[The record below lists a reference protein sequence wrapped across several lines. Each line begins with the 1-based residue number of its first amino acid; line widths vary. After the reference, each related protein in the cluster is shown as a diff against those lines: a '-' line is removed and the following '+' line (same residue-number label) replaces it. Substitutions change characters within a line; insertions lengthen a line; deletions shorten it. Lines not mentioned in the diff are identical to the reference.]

1 MEGVKAVREQRRTV
15 AHRPTPSIPPPT
27 AADRHPVLRL
37 QRQAGNMAVRELL
50 SSAKDRTPNE
60 PALLAHEV
68 THVLQQRGDVSGS
81 APARLEGQAARAA
94 RSGDAPVTVR
104 ERGRAGLARAEA
116 PGPVVATVDQGQSS
130 IITVDSVALLECT
143 APGEGD
149 APVFT
154 WRVAGTKGGPLVLL
168 VVHVAATT
176 VTVYPEGKQWLRE
189 HGYTDVR
196 VVDSVLREARPSDTP
211 AAAPAPPPRRGAGTR
226 PKPASPRKP
235 PAQPQPAQPQSAQ
248 PRPTEEQPAEQ
259 QPAQPQPAD
268 ETPAQP
274 PEEPP
279 GPGADITP
287 PAPDASVQDGQP
299 PATGPPPP
307 SPPLAPGPAPAQT
320 AKEPGPSPAGSQSQ
334 QATTAPGPAP
344 FTTPAPPAG
353 AGKALVDEFSGWLT
367 LDERGLGARLAGHA
381 RNGQLAIIDDALN
394 QVGSTDRDDVSLA
407 LVSQLSA
414 PELDALLTTREG
426 KALSLRLY
434 DELTSGYAGAD
445 EQAQAKRLLD
455 ARFRSAKPG
464 AALDPAMKVIPFEGI
479 GFTKLESA
487 SLSAQRLPDGR
498 ISVRSHLTSDRDR
511 RYAQN
516 LSPAFLA
523 GLPET
528 FNPDEVIGIYL
539 VDEDRLVT
547 APAMFLLELSNQETT
562 KAYSMIGQA
571 VFTGLTLGAG
581 AEVSAAEA
589 GAESAVARTGVARL
603 LAGGARVAA
612 AADRVAVVIG
622 TAGVLI
628 DDHRGLIIR
637 TFGDRGREGLEIW
650 SKVETI
656 TAVYGVA
663 RGGAALVQ
671 LAARMRT
678 ALASWR
684 ALRAAARDQSPGEAQ
699 ALDATIRETEAA
711 LRKIEYGAAESTAGP
726 ARSAAPAPR
735 ERPDVPRLPGRQR
748 QALGFGAENDNAL
761 PLELSAQDAELIDAE
776 LPNQAT
782 QQAAN
787 TNDLRIAASGGSGPG
802 GGGSR
807 RATRT
812 PGPYP
817 AARNPAAPAGRRPA
831 PPASTQGLEEY
842 QGRVI
847 RRAPGSGQSPPGSS
861 AAPPSPLVEAEEGL
875 TETEQEFRETQN
887 MVTDKAVASDMAKEG
902 QSSFRDRIQPQHLAD
917 GVVAEEVEKLKCGL
931 DLSKET
937 TWRPGEKDINS
948 VLFEVM
954 VGEPEYTDG
963 KQLRGVI
970 MDGPGLE
977 IKSGSSQLQST
988 YQLRLM
994 AYRAVISDRPLTIVT
1009 SRHIEPEFRAWLTR
1023 WSVDV
1028 RPFTK

>member
-1 MEGVKAVREQRRTV
+1 MEGVKAVRKQRRTV
-15 AHRPTPSIPPPT
+15 AHRPTPSIPLPA

-50 SSAKDRTPNE
+50 TSAKARTPNE
-60 PALLAHEV
+60 PALHAHEV

-81 APARLEGQAARAA
+81 APARLEGEAARAA
-94 RSGDAPVTVR
+94 RGGDAPVT
-104 ERGRAGLARAEA
+104 ER
-116 PGPVVATVDQGQSS
+116 VDLGKSS
-130 IITVDSVALLECT
+130 IITVHSVALLECT
-143 APGEGD
+143 APGAGD

-154 WRVAGTKGGPLVLL
+154 HRVLGTKGGPLVLI
-168 VVHVAATT
+168 VVHEAATT
-176 VTVYPEGKQWLRE
+176 VSPPYAEGKKWLLRE
-189 HGYTDVR
+189 HGYTDVQVIDR
-196 VVDSVLREARPSDTP
+196 VLQEAGPSDTP
-211 AAAPAPPPRRGAGTR
+211 AAAAAPPRRRGAGTR

-235 PAQPQPAQPQSAQ
+235 PAQPQPAQPQPAQ
-248 PRPTEEQPAEQ
+248 PQPTEEQPAEQ
-259 QPAQPQPAD
+259 QPPQPQPAD
-268 ETPAQP
+268 KTPAQP

-279 GPGADITP
+279 GPGADVTR
-287 PAPDASVQDGQP
+287 PASDASVQDGQP
-299 PATGPPPP
+299 PAAGPPPP

-320 AKEPGPSPAGSQSQ
+320 AKEPGPSAAGSKSQ
-334 QATTAPGPAP
+334 QATTTPAP
-344 FTTPAPPAG
+344 ATTPAPPAG

-455 ARFRSAKPG
+455 ARFRSAKP
-464 AALDPAMKVIPFEGI
+464 AAAIDPAMKVIPFEGI

-528 FNPDEVIGIYL
+528 FDPDEVIGIYL

-547 APAMFLLELSNQETT
+547 VPAMFLLELSNQETT

-603 LAGGARVAA
+603 LAGGARVVK

-637 TFGDRGREGLEIW
+637 TFGDRGREGLKIW
-650 SKVETI
+650 SKIETI

-663 RGGAALVQ
+663 RGGAALIQ

-678 ALASWR
+678 VLASWR

-711 LRKIEYGAAESTAGP
+711 LRKIEDGAAESTAGP

-735 ERPDVPRLPGRQR
+735 ERPDVPQLPGRQR

-776 LPNQAT
+776 LPNRAT

-802 GGGSR
+802 GGRSR
-807 RATRT
+807 PATRT

-817 AARNPAAPAGRRPA
+817 ASRNPAAPAGRRPA
-831 PPASTQGLEEY
+831 PPASTQGLEKY

-847 RRAPGSGQSPPGSS
+847 RRTPGSGQSPPGSS

-875 TETEQEFRETQN
+875 TETQQAIREAENEAQN
-887 MVTDKAVASDMAKEG
+887 MVTVSKRAEERGVSV
-902 QSSFRDRIQPQHLAD
+902 RDRIQPPHLPD
-917 GVVAEEVEKLKCGL
+917 GIVAEEVEKLKLGL

-937 TWRPGEKDINS
+937 TWRPTEKDINS
-948 VLFEVM
+948 VLFKVM
-954 VGEPEYTDG
+954 VGEPKYTDG
-963 KQLRGVI
+963 NQLRGVI
-970 MDGPGLE
+970 LDGPNLE
-977 IKSGSSQLQST
+977 IKSGWSTLKST

-994 AYRAVISDRPLTIVT
+994 AYRAVISDQPLTIVT
-1009 SRHIEPEFRAWLTR
+1009 SRHVEPAFRAWLTR
-1023 WSVDV
+1023 WGVNV
-1028 RPFTK
+1028 RPPTK